1 MKIHEYQAREIL
13 ASYGVP
19 LSKGKVAKNAD
30 EAVRAAEEMGGSVW
44 AVKAQVHAGG
54 RGKGGGVKLARS
66 LDQVAEFAGAL
77 IGSRLVT
84 PQTGPEGAYVDCVL
98 IQEGLKI
105 AHEYYIGYLIDRV
118 SQKCM
123 LLASS
128 AGGMDIEKVAA
139 QTPEKIVRVEIEL
152 EEGLKEESA
161 LYVAAKLGVPAEQRQ
176 EAALVLRKLWRVF
189 SEMDC
194 SLLEINPLIQTEDGR
209 ILPLDVKINFDDNA
223 LFRHPELEA
232 LSDPLQEDPT
242 ELAAHKAGLQ
252 YIQLGGN
259 IACLVNGAG
268 LAMATMDTIRLF
280 GGKPSNFL
288 DIGGGASVER
298 VTAAFKIMNE
308 QPEVKAILV
317 NIFGGIMKCDTI
329 AEGIVE
335 ACRVVSPKV
344 PLVVRMRGTNEEKGR
359 EILKES
365 GLVIHSAHTL
375 DEAARL
381 AVRFAQ
387 GDAE

>member
-1 MKIHEYQAREIL
+1 
-13 ASYGVP
+13 
-19 LSKGKVAKNAD
+19 
-30 EAVRAAEEMGGSVW
+30 
-44 AVKAQVHAGG
+44 
-54 RGKGGGVKLARS
+54 
-66 LDQVAEFAGAL
+66 
-77 IGSRLVT
+77 
-84 PQTGPEGAYVDCVL
+84 
-98 IQEGLKI
+98 
-105 AHEYYIGYLIDRV
+105 
-118 SQKCM
+118 
-123 LLASS
+123 
-128 AGGMDIEKVAA
+128 
-139 QTPEKIVRVEIEL
+139 
-152 EEGLKEESA
+152 
-161 LYVAAKLGVPAEQRQ
+161 
-176 EAALVLRKLWRVF
+176 
-189 SEMDC
+189 MDC

-298 VTAAFKIMNE
+298 VTAAFKIINE